1 MQCGGKRWRPGEDGE
16 GKPTAG
22 DVDYI
27 GEDGGTAEGEMLERR
42 EGWISDTHAV
52 RLCGDARHCCYC
64 C

>member
-27 GEDGGTAEGEMLERR
+27 GEDGGTAGRGTRGDAGERR
-42 EGWISDTHAV
+42 GVDF
-52 RLCGDARHCCYC
+52 
-64 C
+64 